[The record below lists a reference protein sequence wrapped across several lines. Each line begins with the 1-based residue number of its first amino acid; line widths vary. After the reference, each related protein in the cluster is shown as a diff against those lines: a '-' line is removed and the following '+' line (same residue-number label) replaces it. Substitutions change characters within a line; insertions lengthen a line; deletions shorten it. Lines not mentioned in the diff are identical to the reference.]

1 MTASNPRKE
10 LVRAVGLPGLTAI
23 SINGVIGAGIFVLPA
38 TVAGILG
45 PASPIAYITAGLAG
59 LLIAL
64 CFAEAGGIFDR
75 AGGPYV
81 YSLEAFGPFVAFEV
95 GWMFLLARMTGAAAV
110 ANGFAAYLGYV
121 HPLFATPVGRAL
133 AISVSITAIGA
144 LNYAGV
150 RYGSWVVNV
159 LTVGKLLPLGFFIVV
174 GLFFVDPHA
183 FTLTNLPPLDDLRK
197 ATLILFYAIGG
208 FEFASVPTEEV
219 INSRRNLPIALIAGL
234 SISAL
239 LYLLIQIVCVGTLP
253 SLASASTPLASAA
266 GVFLGPAGAALMTVA
281 AVLSTTGTNSTILLV
296 GPRMLYALAQ
306 GGQLPKV
313 FARVHPRFRTPHI
326 SVVVFAAATML
337 VALSGTF
344 AQLAALNAIARLLYS
359 ICTCAAVPV
368 LRKRYD
374 AGQRAFT
381 LPGGWLIPALGV
393 AASLLLLTGIDRT
406 QTLIGGGAILV
417 GVLIYLAGA
426 RR

>member
-1 MTASNPRKE
+1 MTVATPRKE

-121 HPLFATPVGRAL
+121 HPLFATPTGRAL

-159 LTVGKLLPLGFFIVV
+159 LTVGKLLPLGFFIVA
-174 GLFFVDPHA
+174 GLFFVDPQA
-183 FTLTNLPPLDDLRK
+183 FTLTELPPLDDLRK
-197 ATLILFYAIGG
+197 ATLVLFYAIGG

-234 SISAL
+234 SISAF

-266 GVFLGPAGAALMTVA
+266 GAFLGPAGAVLMTVA

-306 GGQLPKV
+306 GGQMPKV
-313 FARVHPRFRTPHI
+313 FAQVHSRFRTPHV
-326 SVVVFAAATML
+326 SVVVFAAATLL

-368 LRKRYD
+368 LRKRY
-374 AGQRAFT
+374 AAAQRAFT